1 MGCGVKKYCI
11 HAGWGWRAPARASTP
26 TGQQRGIIANGAWR
40 ETAWIKDA
48 SHGKRDR
55 RSKQKVSRRRVPL
68 VQAKAPARR

>member
-1 MGCGVKKYCI
+1 L
-11 HAGWGWRAPARASTP
+11 TP